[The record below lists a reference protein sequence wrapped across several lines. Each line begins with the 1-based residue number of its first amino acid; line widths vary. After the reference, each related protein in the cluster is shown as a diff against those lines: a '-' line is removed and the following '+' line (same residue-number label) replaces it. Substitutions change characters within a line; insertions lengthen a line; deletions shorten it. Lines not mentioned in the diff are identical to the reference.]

1 MKKSPSATEFDTLED
16 TSGFARPIDDFG
28 ETEISQNHVGN
39 LEHLHEMLI
48 RKRRYL
54 AQDVLA
60 YPPVFLGRA
69 QDIHRIQKLIEALDR
84 ALEHEKSLVG

>member
-1 MKKSPSATEFDTLED
+1 MKKKHDAAAFDTLED

-28 ETEISQNHVGN
+28 AAEISQDHAAN
-39 LEHLHEMLI
+39 LEHLHEMLV

-69 QDIHRIQKLIEALDR
+69 QDIHRIQDLIEAVER
-84 ALEHEKSLVG
+84 AVAHEKSMGR